1 MHWSPAVCI
10 VLIALSIMYTRKI
23 EETGMQ
29 QTLKTPR
36 SRVLVTAFLPVL
48 LLYSFIFIFPVL
60 FSLQYSF
67 LNWVG
72 GSRKDFV
79 GWENFSTLFQDKGF
93 GASVANTLKITF
105 IVTLGQVGL
114 GLIVAILLVSRYV
127 ALPSLH
133 RTVIFLPVVISPVVT
148 GLIWSLIYNHR
159 YGIITVILKG
169 LFSLELSQIPLWLDN
184 PSIVLYSV
192 CVPVI
197 WQYVGLYMI
206 MLLGAL
212 ESIPKSIIES
222 AQIDGANQF
231 QLSFSVMIP
240 AIYPT
245 FKVAVIL
252 CVSGTMKIFDHI
264 FVLTGGGPAEKT
276 MTMSLY
282 NYRQSFQMMKFS
294 YGSAMALIMIIISL
308 AVTGF
313 TLKAMGGRR
322 YE

>member
-1 MHWSPAVCI
+1 
-10 VLIALSIMYTRKI
+10 
-23 EETGMQ
+23 
-29 QTLKTPR
+29 
-36 SRVLVTAFLPVL
+36 
-48 LLYSFIFIFPVL
+48 
-60 FSLQYSF
+60 
-67 LNWVG
+67 
-72 GSRKDFV
+72 
-79 GWENFSTLFQDKGF
+79 
-93 GASVANTLKITF
+93 
-105 IVTLGQVGL
+105 
-114 GLIVAILLVSRYV
+114 
-127 ALPSLH
+127 
-133 RTVIFLPVVISPVVT
+133 
-148 GLIWSLIYNHR
+148 
-159 YGIITVILKG
+159 
-169 LFSLELSQIPLWLDN
+169 
-184 PSIVLYSV
+184 
-192 CVPVI
+192 
-197 WQYVGLYMI
+197 MI